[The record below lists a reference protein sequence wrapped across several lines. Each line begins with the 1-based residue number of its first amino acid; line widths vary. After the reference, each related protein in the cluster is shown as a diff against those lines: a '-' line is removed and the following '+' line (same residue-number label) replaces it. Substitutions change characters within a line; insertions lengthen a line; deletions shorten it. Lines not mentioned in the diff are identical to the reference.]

1 MLIEKKMHLMGTT
14 IKLKLDHPQANDLL
28 DTLAAKLVIYEKR
41 FSAND
46 STSELMQITH
56 NAGKQAVKVN
66 QELFDLISI
75 GKKISEDTTNNLNI
89 ALGPLVQTWR
99 IGFADAH
106 LPSDQAIKKAM
117 KLTDPALIILDE
129 TKQTVFLQ
137 QAGMALDL
145 GCLAKGFITDL
156 LLKYLT
162 PLQPQAALLNLGG
175 SNIYVMGQAPKGRP
189 YWRIGLQ
196 TPGDAR
202 GTYGLILQVQ
212 NAAVVTSGVYE
223 RTLAVGEQRYHHLFD
238 MQTGYPLTTAVTSI
252 TIIAP
257 TALLGEIWTTAFF
270 GQPIA
275 HIMQKL
281 EQLADIEGIVIT
293 ADKQVYLSK
302 GIIGRVRI
310 INSSFKYQARY
321 TTD

>member
-1 MLIEKKMHLMGTT
+1 M
-14 IKLKLDHPQANDLL
+14 
-28 DTLAAKLVIYEKR
+28 
-41 FSAND
+41 
-46 STSELMQITH
+46 
-56 NAGKQAVKVN
+56 
-66 QELFDLISI
+66 
-75 GKKISEDTTNNLNI
+75 
-89 ALGPLVQTWR
+89 
-99 IGFADAH
+99 
-106 LPSDQAIKKAM
+106 
-117 KLTDPALIILDE
+117 
-129 TKQTVFLQ
+129 
-137 QAGMALDL
+137 
-145 GCLAKGFITDL
+145 
-156 LLKYLT
+156 
-162 PLQPQAALLNLGG
+162 
-175 SNIYVMGQAPKGRP
+175 
-189 YWRIGLQ
+189 
-196 TPGDAR
+196 
-202 GTYGLILQVQ
+202 
-212 NAAVVTSGVYE
+212 VTSGVYE